1 MDEIKQMS
9 MTLAEK
15 MQASSAYQ
23 NYLYYKEKLQQ
34 NETLKNKIMDFKKK
48 QIDIEVRKT
57 QNTPVSMQEE
67 YDLSDMYS
75 EIMLNDIGAGFIE
88 NERSVIQL
96 LSNVF
101 AIIGNNVKVDMD
113 YME

>member
-9 MTLAEK
+9 MTLSEK
-15 MQASSAYQ
+15 MQSSSAYQ

-48 QIDIEVRKT
+48 QIDIEIRKT
-57 QNTPVSMQEE
+57 KNAPVSMQEE

-75 EIMLNDIGAGFIE
+75 EIMLNDVGAGFIE